1 MRNAETLLNIIRQR
15 GQQKLP
21 VKDMYRQLY
30 NPELYLIAYGR
41 LYRNKGSLTPGSN
54 TETVDGMSLRKINEV
69 IELVR
74 NERYRWTPVK
84 RVYIPKKSGNTRPLG
99 LPTWSDK
106 LLQEV
111 IRLLLEA
118 YYEPTFSK
126 SSHGFR
132 PGRGCHTALATIRKV
147 WNGAKWFIEGD
158 IKGCFDNI
166 DHEIL
171 LKILK
176 QDIQDNRLIQL
187 LSNLLK
193 AGYLENWNFNRTLTG
208 SPQGAIVSP
217 ILANIYLNKLD
228 QYVECELIPQY
239 TKGKTRGHNPE
250 YDKLYYQIKCR
261 RKEGNIAEVKRLEKL
276 RRQIPSHATDEAN
289 FRRLRYIR
297 YADDFLLGFLGPK
310 KEADEIKANMQ
321 RFLQR
326 ELHLVL
332 SEEKTLITHASTQ
345 KARFLGYDIGTTF
358 CDSKLTA
365 NERSINGSIALRLP
379 ASFIANRCRSYMKD
393 GKPSYRK
400 DLIHVSDY
408 VILSRYQAEYRG
420 YVQYYQLAGNLI
432 WLNKLHRVMRMS
444 LIKTLAHKYKTS
456 VATMAQKY
464 SHTVTT
470 KHGPRKCLEVQ
481 VIRENKKPLIARFG
495 GIPLKSTLKGTIKNQ
510 HMETKGFSRS
520 ELEQRLLAETC
531 EVCGSDHRIEVHH
544 IRKLPDIESSVNS
557 RWLYLMKIRRRKTL
571 VLCRQCHHNLHKEKP
586 LLINKPEELPESRD
600 AVKAARPVR
609 RENDGK
615 GVITTSPSFYPTKYY
630 YS

>member
-21 VKDMYRQLY
+21 IRDMYRQLY

-54 TETVDGMSLRKINEV
+54 GETVDGMSIRKINEV

-74 NERYRWTPVK
+74 AERYRWAPAK
-84 RVYIPKKSGNTRPLG
+84 RVYIPKKNGKTRPLG

-132 PGRGCHTALATIRKV
+132 PGCGCHTALATIRKV
-147 WNGAKWFIEGD
+147 WNGTKWFIEGD

-171 LKILK
+171 LEILK
-176 QDIQDNRLIQL
+176 QDIQDNRLVRL

-193 AGYLENWNFNRTLTG
+193 AGYLENWNLNRTLVG

-228 QYVECELIPQY
+228 LYVERELIPQY
-239 TKGKTRGHNPE
+239 TKGKRRGHNPL

-261 RKEGNIAEVKRLEKL
+261 SREGNIAEAKRLKQL
-276 RRQIPSHATDEAN
+276 QRQIPSLATDEVS

-297 YADDFLLGFLGPK
+297 YADDFLLGFIGPK
-310 KEADEIKANMQ
+310 KEADEIKASLQ
-321 RFLQR
+321 IFLQR
-326 ELHLVL
+326 ELRLAL
-332 SEEKTLITHASTQ
+332 SEEKTLITHARTQ

-365 NERSINGSIALRLP
+365 NERSINGSIALRIP
-379 ASFIANRCRSYMKD
+379 ATFIANRCRSYMMD
-393 GKPSYRK
+393 GKPSSRK
-400 DLIHVSDY
+400 ELIHASDY
-408 VILSRYQAEYRG
+408 VIFMRYQAEYRG
-420 YVQYYQLAGNLI
+420 YVQYYQLAANLI
-432 WLNKLHRVMRMS
+432 WLSKLQWVMRMS
-444 LIKTLAHKYKTS
+444 LLRTLAHKYKVS
-456 VATMAQKY
+456 VAVMTQKY
-464 SHTVTT
+464 SRIVTT
-470 KHGPRKCLEVQ
+470 RHGPRKCLEVQ
-481 VIRENKKPLIARFG
+481 VTRANKKPLVARFG
-495 GIPLKSTLKGTIKNQ
+495 GIPLKTTLKGTIKDDLPR
-510 HMETKGFSRS
+510 TKGFSRS
-520 ELEQRLLAETC
+520 ELEQRLLTETC
-531 EVCGSDHRIEVHH
+531 EVCGSDQKIEVHH
-544 IRKLPDIESSVNS
+544 IRKLPAIESSPNS
-557 RWLYLMKIRRRKTL
+557 GWLYLMKIRRRKTL
-571 VLCRQCHHNLHKEKP
+571 VLCRQCHHSLHKGTL
-586 LLINKPEELPESRD
+586 LLINKPEELPESRM
-600 AVKAARPVR
+600 R
-609 RENDGK
+609 
-615 GVITTSPSFYPTKYY
+615 
-630 YS
+630 